1 MVLSVPRHTFGRDD
15 IPGRE
20 PVLSRGI
27 VWALEDLQESPMAV
41 REAMSDSLL
50 LAQERGAADPTAE
63 WLETWEVWVTAM
75 QSGSAMFTAATTS
88 EPSVACLIHHEVR
101 SIPASGPQPW
111 VDAGNWITV
120 FMLSV
125 ICRDKERLDS
135 LCQVPLSLLR
145 ESGGEYDAYVYP
157 WVETLQ
163 AYWLSRPE
171 LGDKLVE
178 AAQGLAPEAAPIA
191 GPEATTKIIWPV
203 VDLFHRFVTADHE
216 RFNQSLANALTLHK
230 QYWTADEGRMND
242 ARGLVA
248 VGPLA
253 MACLAYDAGFPIEVE
268 SDYLPKHLLKGTW
281 VGEFGT

>member
-1 MVLSVPRHTFGRDD
+1 MLSVPRHAFGRDD

-27 VWALEDLQESPMAV
+27 VWALEDLQESPMAI
-41 REAMSDSLL
+41 RDAMSDSLL
-50 LAQERGAADPTAE
+50 LAQERAAADPTAE

-75 QSGSAMFTAATTS
+75 QSGSAMFAAATTT

-101 SIPASGPQPW
+101 SVPATGPQPW
-111 VDAGNWITV
+111 VDAGNWLTA

-125 ICRDKERLDS
+125 ICRDKDRLDA
-135 LCQVPLSLLR
+135 LCQVPLPLLR
-145 ESGGEYDAYVYP
+145 ESGAEYDAYVYP

-178 AAQGLAPEAAPIA
+178 AARGLAPEAASIA
-191 GPEATTKIIWPV
+191 GPEATTKLLWPV

-216 RFNQSLANALTLHK
+216 RFNQSLANALNLHK
-230 QYWTADEGRMND
+230 QYWTADEDRTND
-242 ARGLVA
+242 ARGLVP
-248 VGPLA
+248 VGSLA
-253 MACLAYDAGFPIEVE
+253 MACLAHDAGFPIEVE
-268 SDYLPKHLLKGTW
+268 SEYLPKHLLKGTW
-281 VGEFGT
+281 VGEFRT